1 MLNLMKIHPVGAELL
16 HANRQMDGL
25 NDGHT
30 DLTKLIATFHNF
42 VNATKNSSFSISIVT
57 H

>member
-1 MLNLMKIHPVGAELL
+1 MKIHPVGAELL